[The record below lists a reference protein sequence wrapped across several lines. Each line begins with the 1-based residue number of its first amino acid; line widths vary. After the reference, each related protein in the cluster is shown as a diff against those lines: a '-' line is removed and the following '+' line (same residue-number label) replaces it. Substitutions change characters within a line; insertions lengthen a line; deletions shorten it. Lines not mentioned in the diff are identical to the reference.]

1 MSRSFWILLGSIC
14 LFQVIQYT
22 VGQRFEWLQ
31 VKDRLSWKQG
41 FRRNQY
47 ELFLQFTDGR
57 MASYHFYAN
66 YSRYQVND
74 LLVKLFEDTAFVG
87 IMEDD
92 RMIYYRSSQIEK
104 MESHRV
110 LVKPGKRGVF

>member
-1 MSRSFWILLGSIC
+1 MNQSFWILLGFIC
-14 LFQVIQYT
+14 LFQGIQYT
-22 VGQRFEWLQ
+22 VAQRFEWLQ
-31 VKDRLSWKQG
+31 VKDRLRWKQG

-57 MASYHFYAN
+57 MASYHFYSN

-74 LLVKLFEDTAFVG
+74 LLLKLFEDTAFVG

-92 RMIYYRSSQIEK
+92 RMVYYRSSQIEK
-104 MESHRV
+104 MESYRV
-110 LVKPGKRGVF
+110 LLKPGKRGMF

>member
-1 MSRSFWILLGSIC
+1 MIRSFLILLGFIC
-14 LFQVIQYT
+14 LFQVIQCT

-31 VKDRLSWKQG
+31 TKDRLSWKQG
-41 FRRNQY
+41 LRRNRY

-66 YSRYQVND
+66 YSRYQAND
-74 LLVKLFEDTAFVG
+74 LLLKLFGENAFVG

-92 RMIYYRSSQIEK
+92 RMFYYRSSQIEK
-104 MESHRV
+104 MEAHRV
-110 LVKPGKRGVF
+110 SVKLGRRGFF